1 MLRNL
6 EIGDKVVIVPFIG
19 MNRVGKVTKVGRS
32 FIYADV
38 LKFADGTPLVF
49 PESMKFNRTTFLGVG
64 KHLMYNIAGGMY
76 GEHER
81 YIE

>member
-19 MNRVGKVTKVGRS
+19 TNRIGKVTKVGRS
-32 FIYADV
+32 IIYVDV
-38 LKFADGTPLVF
+38 LKFADGTPLVI
-49 PESMKFNRTTFLGVG
+49 PESMKFNKTTFLGIE
-64 KHLMYNIAGGMY
+64 KHYLYNIAGPMY
-76 GEHER
+76 GEHEK